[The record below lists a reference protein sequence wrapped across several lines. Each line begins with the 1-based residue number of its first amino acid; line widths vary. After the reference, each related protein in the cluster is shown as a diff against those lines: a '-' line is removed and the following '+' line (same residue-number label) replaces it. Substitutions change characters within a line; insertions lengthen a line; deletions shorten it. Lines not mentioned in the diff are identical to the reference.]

1 MATPLRPGQ
10 LTVIALA
17 GTTAVLM
24 VVIAWE
30 TGWGEGL
37 HARLPVKSLPA
48 GAPVE
53 PKLLPQ
59 LVASAPEQ
67 AWPETAA
74 RPIFVP
80 GRRPAPTLIPPSAM
94 RKGQFI
100 LQGTTVV
107 GPLSIAMLK
116 EISTGKLH
124 RLEKGRE
131 IFGMTLAE
139 VARDQVTLRSG
150 DDSETLLLMV
160 SKAAG
165 GPAAPQQAFVQTGP
179 FTSSAP
185 VPGNPAQSAASPAPQ
200 QGAPGVPG
208 PGVPGPGG
216 GPQPTAMAPPVPSGS
231 APASTMAG
239 PAPVATPESVATTP
253 EEILARRRAARRSQQ
268 TN

>member
-1 MATPLRPGQ
+1 MAAPLRPGQ
-10 LTVIALA
+10 LTLISLA
-17 GTTAVLM
+17 AAAAVLL

-37 HARLPVKSLPA
+37 HARLPAKPLPA
-48 GAPVE
+48 AAPVE

-67 AWPETAA
+67 AWPETAT

-80 GRRPAPTLIPPSAM
+80 GRRPAPALNAPSAM

-100 LQGTTVV
+100 LQGTTIV

-116 EISTGKLH
+116 ETSTGKLY

-131 IFGMTLAE
+131 LQGMTLAE
-139 VARDQVTLRSG
+139 VAPDRVTLRTG
-150 DDSETLLLMV
+150 EDSETLLLMV
-160 SKAAG
+160 TKAAA
-165 GPAAPQQAFVQTGP
+165 AAPGAPPPFVQSGP
-179 FTSSAP
+179 FTSP
-185 VPGNPAQSAASPAPQ
+185 VPESVQPPRTAAMPAATSGTQGPVGAS
-200 QGAPGVPG
+200 
-208 PGVPGPGG
+208 G
-216 GPQPTAMAPPVPSGS
+216 GPQAATLPRPSAAAAAAAGLPAGMPTGAPP
-231 APASTMAG
+231 AASTDSSAM
-239 PAPVATPESVATTP
+239 TP